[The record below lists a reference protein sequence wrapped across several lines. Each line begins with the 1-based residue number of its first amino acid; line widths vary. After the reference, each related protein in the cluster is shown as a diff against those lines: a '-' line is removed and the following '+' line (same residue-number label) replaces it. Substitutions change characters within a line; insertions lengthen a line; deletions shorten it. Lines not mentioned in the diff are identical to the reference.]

1 MEAFKITLSTEPA
14 LEQCIYGTAILYE
27 FDVAILAFSVK
38 DIAGK
43 ITIGVKLDC
52 VRICKRVAR
61 WCCMPSTSVI
71 FSIHDHYLPA
81 FWQLIFLFREAR
93 ICECTDRWGK
103 RRRSI

>member
-52 VRICKRVAR
+52 VRI
-61 WCCMPSTSVI
+61 
-71 FSIHDHYLPA
+71 
-81 FWQLIFLFREAR
+81 
-93 ICECTDRWGK
+93 
-103 RRRSI
+103 